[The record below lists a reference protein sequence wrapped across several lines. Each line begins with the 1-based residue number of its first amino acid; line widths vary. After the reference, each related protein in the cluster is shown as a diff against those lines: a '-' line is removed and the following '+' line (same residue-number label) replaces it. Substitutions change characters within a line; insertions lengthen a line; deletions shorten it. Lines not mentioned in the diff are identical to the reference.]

1 MARIYSR
8 KRGKSGSKKPPI
20 KRAIRLTKTDK
31 KKIEDLVVKLT
42 SEGTNTPKIGT
53 ILRDKYGIGD
63 VKHATGKTISQIMKE
78 RRVYP
83 ELPED
88 LMNLLRKAVNLR
100 NHLERNKA
108 DKHSKKGLE
117 NLESKIRRL
126 GKYYVRKKVLPPD
139 WKYNPEQAKLI
150 VRK

>member
-20 KRAIRLTKTDK
+20 KRAIRLTKAEK
-31 KKIEDLVVKLT
+31 KKIEELIIKLAKERT
-42 SEGTNTPKIGT
+42 DSAKIGT
-53 ILRDKYGIGD
+53 ILRDKYGIAD

-78 RRVYP
+78 GNVYP

-100 NHLERNKA
+100 SHLERNKA
-108 DKHSKKGLE
+108 DKHSKRGLG
-117 NLESKIRRL
+117 NLESKIRRR
-126 GKYYVRKKVLPPD
+126 GKYYVKKGVLPPD
-139 WKYNPEQAKLI
+139 WEYDPEQAKLI
-150 VRK
+150 VQK